1 MKSKKNGI
9 IRLVVFVVILAAIVY
24 TAIAG
29 MDKAGAGS
37 IYNINRGLDLA
48 GGVSITYHI
57 VDESASAED
66 VSDTVYRLQRRVENY
81 STEAKVY
88 TSGENRITI
97 DIPGATD
104 ANAILA
110 ELGEPGTLN
119 FVVDS
124 KYADEIEGEEF
135 TWAGGTGISIM
146 DGNMIQNAQAG
157 SSSNSTTGAVEYV
170 VQLVL
175 TEEGQEIF
183 SNATEKLYTSKDVIY
198 IVYNGETVSNP
209 RVENHITGNTCEITK
224 ISSLE
229 EAQNLAATIRIGA
242 LPLELEEDYSSVV
255 GAELGSNAVS
265 TSLWAGL
272 VGFLLVIIFM
282 IAVYRIPGVVADL
295 ALTFYVAL
303 MIVLL
308 SAFEVT
314 LTLSGIAGIILGIGM
329 AVDANVITFA
339 RIREELAEGMSV
351 KTAIKNGFDK
361 SRSAIL
367 DGNITT
373 LLAAAV
379 LYFLAS
385 GTVKGFAQ
393 TLALS
398 IVVSMF
404 TALIITRFIL
414 NAFFD
419 LGWASNEKVFGK
431 NINFKTINFVGKKP
445 IFFAISGI
453 LVAATLIGMVF
464 FKATTGDMFNYSLE
478 FKGGTSTNVT
488 FNEEMSIDDL
498 ENEVRPVIEDALGS
512 VGTIFTPVVGSNE
525 VIIKTNTLTVEQ
537 RTALYD
543 ALVEN
548 FGVDE
553 SLITNENISGSV
565 SSEMR
570 QDAVISIVV
579 ATIFMLI
586 YIWFRFKDV
595 MFASSAIAALL
606 HDIFV
611 TMLFYVFL
619 RWSVGNTFVA
629 CMLTIVGYS
638 INATIVIFDR
648 IRENL
653 SLMKTDDLA
662 NVVNAS
668 ITQTLTRT
676 VYSSLTTVIMVIVLY
691 IMGVTSIRDFALPL
705 IIGIVCGTY
714 SSVCVTGNL
723 WYVLKK
729 KFPKKE
735 VKQI

>member
-29 MDKAGAGS
+29 VDSTGAGS

-57 VDESASAED
+57 VEENPSAED
-66 VSDTVYRLQRRVENY
+66 LSDTVYRLQKRVENY

-88 TSGENRITI
+88 TSGEDRITI

-110 ELGEPGTLN
+110 ELGEPGTLY

-124 KYADEIEGEEF
+124 EYADQLDGEEF
-135 TWAGGTGISIM
+135 SWESYSGIAIM
-146 DGNMIQNAQAG
+146 DGNSIKDAQGVSTQNQ
-157 SSSNSTTGAVEYV
+157 NTGAISYEVS
-170 VQLVL
+170 L
-175 TEEGQEIF
+175 TLNDQGAEIF
-183 SNATEKLYTSKDVIY
+183 SKATELLVEDKAPIY
-198 IVYNGETVSNP
+198 IVYNGETVSAP
-209 RVENHITGNTCEITK
+209 TVQSHITGGMCSITGM
-224 ISSLE
+224 SSLE
-229 EAQNLAATIRIGA
+229 DAQNLAATIRIGA
-242 LPLELEEDYSSVV
+242 LRLELEEDYSSVV
-255 GAELGSNAVS
+255 GAELGANAVS
-265 TSLWAGL
+265 SSLMAG
-272 VGFLLVIIFM
+272 VIGFILLIIFM
-282 IAVYRIPGVVADL
+282 IAIYRVPGIAADL
-295 ALTFYVAL
+295 ALTLYVAL

-329 AVDANVITFA
+329 AVDANIIIFS
-339 RIREELAEGMSV
+339 RIREELEADMSV

-361 SRSAIL
+361 ATSAVV

-373 LLAAAV
+373 LVAAAV

-393 TLALS
+393 TLAIS

-404 TALIITRFIL
+404 TALIVTRFIL

-419 LGWASNEKVFGK
+419 LGIANNAKQFGK
-431 NINFKTINFVGKKP
+431 NIRLKTINFVGKKAV
-445 IFFAISGI
+445 FFGLSGV
-453 LVAATLIGMVF
+453 LVAAALLGMVYS
-464 FKATTGDMFNYSLE
+464 KATTGDAFNYSLE

-488 FNEEMSIDDL
+488 FNEEMDINNL
-498 ENEVRPVIEDALGS
+498 ENDVRPVIEDAIGS
-512 VGTIFTPVVGSNE
+512 VGAIFTPIVGTNE
-525 VIIKTNTLTVEQ
+525 VVIKTNTLTVEQ
-537 RTALYD
+537 RTALYE
-543 ALVEN
+543 ALAEN

-553 SLITNENISGSV
+553 SLITNENISASV
-565 SSEMR
+565 SKEMS
-570 QDAVISIVV
+570 QDAIISIIV
-579 ATIFMLI
+579 ATILMLI
-586 YIWFRFKDV
+586 YILFRFKDIK
-595 MFASSAIAALL
+595 FASSAILALI
-606 HDIFV
+606 HDILV
-611 TMLFYVFL
+611 TVLFYVMF

-653 SLMKTDDLA
+653 GVMAKADLTE
-662 NVVNAS
+662 VVNTS

-676 VYSSLTTVIMVIVLY
+676 VYSSLTTVVMVIVLY
-691 IMGVTSIRDFALPL
+691 IVGVTSIRDFALPL
-705 IIGIVCGTY
+705 IIGIICGTY
-714 SSVCVTGNL
+714 SSVCVTGNM
-723 WYVLKK
+723 WYVMKK
-729 KFPKKE
+729 KFPRKTA
-735 VKQI
+735 

>member
-1 MKSKKNGI
+1 MKSKKNGM